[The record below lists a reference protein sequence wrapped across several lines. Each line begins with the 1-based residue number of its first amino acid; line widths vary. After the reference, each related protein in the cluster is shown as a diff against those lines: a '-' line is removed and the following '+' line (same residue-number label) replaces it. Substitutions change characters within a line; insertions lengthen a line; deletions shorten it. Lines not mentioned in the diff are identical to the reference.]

1 MVLFLKRVRL
11 LRYMEMRE
19 PLGTKC
25 SGRASQRRVS
35 RNLFCVTGDSYIKSR
50 ASQRRVSR
58 NHGFVVDHETYD
70 CRASQRRVSRN
81 ARLAKLTLTIFGRAS
96 QRRVSRNLITSTA
109 AGIFFMSRLA
119 EARE

>member
-1 MVLFLKRVRL
+1 MVLFLKKVRL

-35 RNLFCVTGDSYIKSR
+35 RNEADAGGGDVAVR
-50 ASQRRVSR
+50 
-58 NHGFVVDHETYD
+58 
-70 CRASQRRVSRN
+70 
-81 ARLAKLTLTIFGRAS
+81 
-96 QRRVSRNLITSTA
+96 
-109 AGIFFMSRLA
+109 SRLA

>member
-1 MVLFLKRVRL
+1 MVLFLKKVRL

-35 RNLFCVTGDSYIKSR
+35 RNQRFAEDTRHMISR

-58 NHGFVVDHETYD
+58 NQKG
-70 CRASQRRVSRN
+70 RRKN
-81 ARLAKLTLTIFGRAS
+81 QGRCK
-96 QRRVSRNLITSTA
+96 
-109 AGIFFMSRLA
+109 SRLA

>member
-1 MVLFLKRVRL
+1 MVLFLKKVRL

-35 RNLFCVTGDSYIKSR
+35 RNPEKDNNN
-50 ASQRRVSR
+50 RRVY
-58 NHGFVVDHETYD
+58 G
-70 CRASQRRVSRN
+70 
-81 ARLAKLTLTIFGRAS
+81 
-96 QRRVSRNLITSTA
+96 
-109 AGIFFMSRLA
+109 SRLA

>member
-35 RNLFCVTGDSYIKSR
+35 RNEV
-50 ASQRRVSR
+50 
-58 NHGFVVDHETYD
+58 
-70 CRASQRRVSRN
+70 
-81 ARLAKLTLTIFGRAS
+81 IFK
-96 QRRVSRNLITSTA
+96 TA
-109 AGIFFMSRLA
+109 IIVLKSRLA

>member
-1 MVLFLKRVRL
+1 MVLFLKKVRL

-35 RNLFCVTGDSYIKSR
+35 RNDGAVARHT
-50 ASQRRVSR
+50 
-58 NHGFVVDHETYD
+58 VDRE
-70 CRASQRRVSRN
+70 
-81 ARLAKLTLTIFGRAS
+81 
-96 QRRVSRNLITSTA
+96 
-109 AGIFFMSRLA
+109 SRLA

>member
-35 RNLFCVTGDSYIKSR
+35 RNHRMR
-50 ASQRRVSR
+50 ACSVQSI
-58 NHGFVVDHETYD
+58 

-81 ARLAKLTLTIFGRAS
+81 DVAVDLPSKRENVAP
-96 QRRVSRNLITSTA
+96 RRGA
-109 AGIFFMSRLA
+109 
-119 EARE
+119 

>member
-1 MVLFLKRVRL
+1 MVLFLKKVRL

-35 RNLFCVTGDSYIKSR
+35 RNLQ
-50 ASQRRVSR
+50 ASEARVKCS
-58 NHGFVVDHETYD
+58 

-81 ARLAKLTLTIFGRAS
+81 VSDLKVKADGSCRAS
-96 QRRVSRNLITSTA
+96 QRRVSRNPDFFA
-109 AGIFFMSRLA
+109 RGPAGRSVAPRRGA
-119 EARE
+119 

>member
-35 RNLFCVTGDSYIKSR
+35 RNDVAVDLPSKRENV
-50 ASQRRVSR
+50 APRR
-58 NHGFVVDHETYD
+58 G
-70 CRASQRRVSRN
+70 A
-81 ARLAKLTLTIFGRAS
+81 
-96 QRRVSRNLITSTA
+96 
-109 AGIFFMSRLA
+109 
-119 EARE
+119 

>member
-1 MVLFLKRVRL
+1 MVLFLKKVRL

-35 RNLFCVTGDSYIKSR
+35 RNDTVMVATDNDEGRASQRRVSRNQSKPKEHDQYYSR

-58 NHGFVVDHETYD
+58 NSMLIKCGTPCWV
-70 CRASQRRVSRN
+70 APRRG
-81 ARLAKLTLTIFGRAS
+81 A
-96 QRRVSRNLITSTA
+96 
-109 AGIFFMSRLA
+109 
-119 EARE
+119 

>member
-1 MVLFLKRVRL
+1 MVLFLKKVRL

-35 RNLFCVTGDSYIKSR
+35 RNNFLCCELDGY
-50 ASQRRVSR
+50 
-58 NHGFVVDHETYD
+58 E
-70 CRASQRRVSRN
+70 
-81 ARLAKLTLTIFGRAS
+81 
-96 QRRVSRNLITSTA
+96 
-109 AGIFFMSRLA
+109 SRLA

>member
-11 LRYMEMRE
+11 LRYMKMRE

-35 RNLFCVTGDSYIKSR
+35 RNSNVANRTEEQECR

-58 NHGFVVDHETYD
+58 NHDRGSGDVEGDV
-70 CRASQRRVSRN
+70 APRRG
-81 ARLAKLTLTIFGRAS
+81 A
-96 QRRVSRNLITSTA
+96 
-109 AGIFFMSRLA
+109 
-119 EARE
+119 

>member
-1 MVLFLKRVRL
+1 MVLFLKKVRL

-35 RNLFCVTGDSYIKSR
+35 RNDQHVVSGENVARR

-58 NHGFVVDHETYD
+58 NVSVVGDVLHD
-70 CRASQRRVSRN
+70 
-81 ARLAKLTLTIFGRAS
+81 
-96 QRRVSRNLITSTA
+96 A
-109 AGIFFMSRLA
+109 ASRLA

>member
-1 MVLFLKRVRL
+1 MLNHGAFSEKIRL

-35 RNLFCVTGDSYIKSR
+35 RN
-50 ASQRRVSR
+50 VSDLKVKAD
-58 NHGFVVDHETYD
+58 GS

-81 ARLAKLTLTIFGRAS
+81 PDFFARGPAGRSVAP
-96 QRRVSRNLITSTA
+96 RRGA
-109 AGIFFMSRLA
+109 
-119 EARE
+119 

>member
-1 MVLFLKRVRL
+1 MVLFLKKVRL

-35 RNLFCVTGDSYIKSR
+35 RNDL
-50 ASQRRVSR
+50 A
-58 NHGFVVDHETYD
+58 VVVHLD
-70 CRASQRRVSRN
+70 AV
-81 ARLAKLTLTIFGRAS
+81 GRAS
-96 QRRVSRNLITSTA
+96 QRRVSRNDGKDALADTGPA
-109 AGIFFMSRLA
+109 SRLA

>member
-35 RNLFCVTGDSYIKSR
+35 RNRYRL
-50 ASQRRVSR
+50 RRWVRS
-58 NHGFVVDHETYD
+58 T
-70 CRASQRRVSRN
+70 
-81 ARLAKLTLTIFGRAS
+81 GRAS
-96 QRRVSRNLITSTA
+96 QRRVSRNGEIK
-109 AGIFFMSRLA
+109 AGISDLIGRASQRRVSRNYISQNI
-119 EARE
+119 